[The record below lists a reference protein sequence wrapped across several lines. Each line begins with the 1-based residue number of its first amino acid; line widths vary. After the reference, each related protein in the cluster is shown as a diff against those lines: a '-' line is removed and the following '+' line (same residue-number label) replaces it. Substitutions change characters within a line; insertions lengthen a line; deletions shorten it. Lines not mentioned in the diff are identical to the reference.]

1 MTPTP
6 MTAAIMMPATKSSRD
21 LVYSMAKSAL
31 NPASREPTITM
42 APTFIT
48 RHDVTKAFAIFAPSP
63 LPAKRLVSLSAMR
76 FMRVSASR
84 HSPMHTPTTTDIII
98 IRILASSIAPCM
110 PITMVHSPSAFMMAS
125 EARLDMPFFRHS
137 PISEP
142 ITIVTVLTITAKI
155 IIHPLMQILK
165 NSCHMKTKFITCN
178 SYFYLAR
185 LIRQPFDYSTDLPHA
200 CRRAKARLRAISARL
215 LSIGGSV

>member
-6 MTAAIMMPATKSSRD
+6 MTAAIMMPAMKSSRD
-21 LVYSMAKSAL
+21 LVYSMAKSAR
-31 NPASREPTITM
+31 NPASREPTITI

-84 HSPMHTPTTTDIII
+84 LSPMHTPITTDIII
-98 IRILASSIAPCM
+98 IRIFASSTAPCM

-125 EARLDMPFFRHS
+125 EAGLDMPFFRHS

-142 ITIVTVLTITAKI
+142 ITIATVLTITAKI
-155 IIHPLMQILK
+155 THHP
-165 NSCHMKTKFITCN
+165 FI
-178 SYFYLAR
+178 
-185 LIRQPFDYSTDLPHA
+185 
-200 CRRAKARLRAISARL
+200 
-215 LSIGGSV
+215 